1 MIFGSS
7 CWCLDLDGSCA
18 FIWFSNKMFDCFIPV
33 ILADSN
39 FKIFIAIDSA
49 VDAKL
54 DNSLVFVYGSLNL
67 SDNTKYN

>member
-1 MIFGSS
+1 
-7 CWCLDLDGSCA
+7 
-18 FIWFSNKMFDCFIPV
+18 MFDCFIPV